1 MTIPNSVTS
10 ISPSAFEGCSGL
22 VTIVVDESNV
32 IYDSRE
38 NCNAIIE
45 TASNRLV
52 IGCSNTIIP
61 NSITSIAYSAFSGCS
76 GLNNITIPNSVT
88 SIGMGAFSNCNGL
101 TNVIIPEG
109 ITKISPFVFEGCNNL
124 VSVTIPNSVTS
135 IGLGAFSGCCA
146 LTSVIIPNSV
156 TNIDGGAF
164 AGCENLASIEI
175 PNSVVNIGSI
185 AFKNTAW
192 YDNQEDGLVY
202 AGNVAYEYKG
212 EMPENTSITIKD
224 GTVSIA
230 YGAFMNC
237 SGLTTLTIPSS
248 VTYISGNILSGCTGL
263 TDVYCYAESVPETD
277 DDYGFGHSG
286 SAYLH
291 VPSSSIAEYK
301 KAWGREFSIIGGFV
315 YDLVE
320 LIENGDLE
328 KESQFQYFYSK
339 EMSVDDGALLKSRV
353 VDGEGKDGT
362 KGIVVHSSDIALNP
376 WDNQFYI
383 ILPFAIPVGTPIF
396 VEFDYK
402 ASNSG
407 TVQTSGHEVIGVGVS
422 NGIGSVEMGTE
433 WNHFKFASAV
443 TSYVYANDIKC
454 IAFDLN
460 YIRQATD
467 FYFDNI
473 SFKIFKE
480 DWEVLS
486 NTGAEI
492 IPMEKETEID
502 FEKSFTE
509 ESDLT
514 NLVVE
519 NVYVTLDTKTDGYDA
534 EKKCIVLTSTVTAEQ
549 VEGISDKEVGEA
561 MVKENFNGLI
571 LEVPAG
577 TGTISIDAQTKGN
590 RSLNVKVGNG
600 EAQTFVQPER
610 GKVEIPYTVA
620 DDSYVYIYGAATS
633 ASAQRRAISSDTEN
647 GVLIYGVKWEGVS
660 TGIDAATTA
669 NEGTHQFYT
678 IDGTPAKTLQKGV
691 NIVHYSDG
699 TSKKVYMK

>member
-1 MTIPNSVTS
+1 MS
-10 ISPSAFEGCSGL
+10 
-22 VTIVVDESNV
+22 
-32 IYDSRE
+32 
-38 NCNAIIE
+38 
-45 TASNRLV
+45 
-52 IGCSNTIIP
+52 
-61 NSITSIAYSAFSGCS
+61 
-76 GLNNITIPNSVT
+76 
-88 SIGMGAFSNCNGL
+88 
-101 TNVIIPEG
+101 
-109 ITKISPFVFEGCNNL
+109 
-124 VSVTIPNSVTS
+124 
-135 IGLGAFSGCCA
+135 
-146 LTSVIIPNSV
+146 
-156 TNIDGGAF
+156 
-164 AGCENLASIEI
+164 
-175 PNSVVNIGSI
+175 
-185 AFKNTAW
+185 AW

-212 EMPENTSITIKD
+212 EMPENTSVTIKD
-224 GTVSIA
+224 GTVTIA

-237 SGLTTLTIPSS
+237 SGLTTVTIPSS
-248 VTYISGNILSGCTGL
+248 VTSIGSKIFEGCTGL
-263 TDVYCYAESVPETD
+263 TDVYCYAESVPEID
-277 DDYGFGHSG
+277 DYYGFGHHG

-301 KAWGREFSIIGGFV
+301 KAWGRKFSIIGGFV
-315 YDLVE
+315 YELVE

-328 KESQFQYFYSK
+328 EESPFPYFYSK

-362 KGIVVHSSDIALNP
+362 KGIVVHSSDWVSSY

-383 ILPFAIPVGTPIF
+383 ILPFAIPIGTPIF

-407 TVQTSGHEVIGVGVS
+407 TIYTSGHEVIGVGVS
-422 NGIGSVEMGTE
+422 SGIGSVEMGTE

-443 TSYVYANDIKC
+443 TSYTTANDIKC

-473 SFKIFKE
+473 SFKLFKE

-486 NTGAEI
+486 NTGVEI
-492 IPMEKETEID
+492 DPMEKKTEITFD
-502 FEKSFTE
+502 ESITE
-509 ESDLT
+509 ETDLT

-519 NVYVTLDTKTDGYDA
+519 NVYVTLDKKADGYDA
-534 EKKCIVLTSTVTAEQ
+534 GEECIVLTSTMTEEQ

-561 MVKENFNGLI
+561 MVKDNFNGLI

-577 TGTISIDAQTKGN
+577 TGTISIDAQTKGS
-590 RSLNVKVGNG
+590 RSLNVKIGDA
-600 EAQTFVQPER
+600 ETQRFVQPER
-610 GKVEIPYTVA
+610 GKVEIPYTVT

-660 TGIDAATTA
+660 TDINSVVADGGTYQIYTVDGKQVDA
-669 NEGTHQFYT
+669 
-678 IDGTPAKTLQKGV
+678 LQQGV
-691 NIVHYSDG
+691 NIIRYSNG
-699 TSKKVYMK
+699 TSQKVYVK

>member
-1 MTIPNSVTS
+1 MT
-10 ISPSAFEGCSGL
+10 
-22 VTIVVDESNV
+22 TIVVDESNT
-32 IYDSRE
+32 IYDSRDG
-38 NCNAIIE
+38 CNAIIK
-45 TASNRLV
+45 TASNTL
-52 IGCSNTIIP
+52 IAGCQNTTIPNSATSIGQSAFSGCSSLASVTIP
-61 NSITSIAYSAFSGCS
+61 NSITSIGSYAFYGCS
-76 GLNNITIPNSVT
+76 GLTSVTIPNSVIT
-88 SIGMGAFSNCNGL
+88 IGERAFCGCWGL
-101 TNVIIPEG
+101 T
-109 ITKISPFVFEGCNNL
+109 
-124 VSVTIPNSVTS
+124 SVTIPNSVTS
-135 IGLGAFSGCCA
+135 IDEGTFSSCWD

-156 TNIDGGAF
+156 TNIGGNAF
-164 AGCENLASIEI
+164 HSCENLASIEI
-175 PNSVVNIGSI
+175 PNSVVNIGSD

-202 AGNVAYEYKG
+202 AGNVAYKYKG
-212 EMPENTSITIKD
+212 EMPENTNITIKD
-224 GTVSIA
+224 GTVSIS

-277 DDYGFGHSG
+277 DDYGFGHR

-291 VPSSSIAEYK
+291 VPSSSIAEYR
-301 KAWGREFSIIGGFV
+301 KAWGRKFSIIGGFV

-362 KGIVVHSSDIALNP
+362 KGIVVHSSDWVSSY

-383 ILPFAIPVGTPIF
+383 ILPFAIPIGTPIF

-422 NGIGSVEMGTE
+422 SGIGGVEMSTE

-443 TSYVYANDIKC
+443 TSYTTANDIKC

-460 YIRQATD
+460 FIWQATD

-492 IPMEKETEID
+492 NPMEKEMEIA
-502 FEKSFTE
+502 FEESITE

-534 EKKCIVLTSTVTAEQ
+534 EEKCIVLTSTVTAEQ

-577 TGTISIDAQTKGN
+577 TGTISIDAQTKGS

-669 NEGTHQFYT
+669 NEGTYQFYT

>member
-1 MTIPNSVTS
+1 MNNLLLKSLTTVLLALFSLCANAQTIQIDGISYYLNDAKLTATVVSSQSEKYSGTIDIPASVEYGGNVYAVTS
-10 ISPSAFEGCSGL
+10 I
-22 VTIVVDESNV
+22 D
-32 IYDSRE
+32 Y
-38 NCNAIIE
+38 
-45 TASNRLV
+45 
-52 IGCSNTIIP
+52 
-61 NSITSIAYSAFSGCS
+61 
-76 GLNNITIPNSVT
+76 
-88 SIGMGAFSNCNGL
+88 AFSNCSGL
-101 TNVIIPEG
+101 TSVSIPEG
-109 ITKISPFVFEGCNNL
+109 
-124 VSVTIPNSVTS
+124 VSS
-135 IGLGAFSGCCA
+135 IGNRAFS
-146 LTSVIIPNSV
+146 
-156 TNIDGGAF
+156 D
-164 AGCENLASIEI
+164 CENLASIEI
-175 PNSVVNIGSI
+175 PNSVVNIGYD

-202 AGNVAYEYKG
+202 AGNVAYKYKG
-212 EMPENTSITIKD
+212 EMPENTNITIKD
-224 GTVSIA
+224 GTVSIS

-263 TDVYCYAESVPETD
+263 TDVYCYAESVPEID
-277 DDYGFGHSG
+277 DDYGFGRHG

-320 LIENGDLE
+320 LIEDGDLE

-353 VDGEGKDGT
+353 VGGEGKDGT

-443 TSYVYANDIKC
+443 YAYANDIKC

-460 YIRQATD
+460 YIWQATD

-534 EKKCIVLTSTVTAEQ
+534 EEKCIVLASTVTAEQ

-577 TGTISIDAQTKGN
+577 TGTISIDAQTKGS

-669 NEGTHQFYT
+669 NEGTYQFYT